1 VLRRGGE
8 VNTIGEAHGA
18 AAELCRKLAQRS
30 AQGWAASSK
39 GDLVGVVKVT
49 ADTAAAV
56 VVDAAGRR
64 ASLTTKAVATTARAQ
79 RACENLLDDS
89 TKLDATGDGAWC
101 VACGDSTKKL
111 EPCAGRGCAAIL
123 CGRCQTAQKR
133 CPGCKSKADT
143 RRKVLQRWA
152 KEATKR
158 PALDALA
165 RAFGHFSVDGSV
177 TRDAF
182 PSLVIASLGTEA
194 VYEDDDPVLRDAF
207 DACDADGD
215 GLVDLHDVVDW
226 LTASAQR
233 MTRDRATIALARSPL
248 KDDRAAFAA
257 WPERR
262 GALRLNNEVV
272 DADLGAGRLALSLR
286 SATARVLSLHPAV
299 CRVER
304 SSDRAFTLTLNV
316 GEAEEVL
323 HFCTTDSAECKA
335 WWTAIGETL
344 AVHRRLKS
352 QPPASADS
360 FDDDSLEPAE
370 DEVDAIEA
378 SAGTTSTF
386 RAIAS
391 AFGALAAVKKAPP
404 PPATPAKSKRVEPST
419 PGTVGGRSALR
430 RKSVRFSDADEAH
443 VSKGFAFDRVV
454 RKDGTVSWEAATPRR
469 AKAAWRA
476 VVRLVIR
483 PPRASYAIDEL
494 GPLSFDVPLLDGK
507 TVQCVRSDFTVLS
520 DEKKALKCSLW
531 SRAFSTEAPC
541 VLYLHGNASCRME
554 ALPHVAPLL
563 MLGIQVCAVDTTGSG
578 SSEGEFVTLGLREAA
593 DASSVASC
601 VEVNQ

>member
-1 VLRRGGE
+1 M
-8 VNTIGEAHGA
+8 
-18 AAELCRKLAQRS
+18 
-30 AQGWAASSK
+30 
-39 GDLVGVVKVT
+39 
-49 ADTAAAV
+49 
-56 VVDAAGRR
+56 
-64 ASLTTKAVATTARAQ
+64 
-79 RACENLLDDS
+79 
-89 TKLDATGDGAWC
+89 
-101 VACGDSTKKL
+101 
-111 EPCAGRGCAAIL
+111 
-123 CGRCQTAQKR
+123 
-133 CPGCKSKADT
+133 
-143 RRKVLQRWA
+143 
-152 KEATKR
+152 
-158 PALDALA
+158 
-165 RAFGHFSVDGSV
+165 

-304 SSDRAFTLTLNV
+304 SSDRAFSLTCSV

-323 HFCTTDSAECKA
+323 HFSTADASECKA

>member
-1 VLRRGGE
+1 
-8 VNTIGEAHGA
+8 
-18 AAELCRKLAQRS
+18 
-30 AQGWAASSK
+30 
-39 GDLVGVVKVT
+39 
-49 ADTAAAV
+49 
-56 VVDAAGRR
+56 
-64 ASLTTKAVATTARAQ
+64 
-79 RACENLLDDS
+79 
-89 TKLDATGDGAWC
+89 
-101 VACGDSTKKL
+101 
-111 EPCAGRGCAAIL
+111 
-123 CGRCQTAQKR
+123 
-133 CPGCKSKADT
+133 
-143 RRKVLQRWA
+143 
-152 KEATKR
+152 
-158 PALDALA
+158 
-165 RAFGHFSVDGSV
+165 
-177 TRDAF
+177 
-182 PSLVIASLGTEA
+182 
-194 VYEDDDPVLRDAF
+194 
-207 DACDADGD
+207 
-215 GLVDLHDVVDW
+215 
-226 LTASAQR
+226 

-262 GALRLNNEVV
+262 GSLRLNNEAV

-323 HFCTTDSAECKA
+323 HFSTGDASECKA

-352 QPPASADS
+352 QAPASADS

-391 AFGALAAVKKAPP
+391 AFGALSAVKKAPP

-483 PPRASYAIDEL
+483 PPRASYAVDEL
-494 GPLSFDVPLLDGK
+494 GPLSFDVPLLDK
-507 TVQCVRSDFTVLS
+507 TTVQCVRSDFTVLS